1 MWRVTLAPD
10 MIKSFRHKDL
20 KKFFETG
27 DKGGI
32 KPEHAKRLGPL
43 LFKLDTAK
51 AAKDMNFPGSGLHA
65 LKGKYAGFYA
75 VKVSGNWRLIF
86 RFEGADAYDID
97 YLDYH

>member
-1 MWRVTLAPD
+1 
-10 MIKSFRHKDL
+10 MIKSFRHKGL
-20 KKFFETG
+20 KKFFDAG

-32 KPEHAKRLGPL
+32 KPEHAKRLKLL

-51 AAKDMNFPGSGLHA
+51 STKDMNFPGSGLHG
-65 LKGKYAGFYA
+65 LKGEYAAFYA

-86 RFEGADAYDID
+86 RFEETDAYDVD